1 MKRSFVALL
10 LVPAIFLA
18 YPSYAIVVNRIV
30 AIVNDEAI
38 SLYDVESES
47 RDIVEK
53 ALTSYNDSHQRE
65 KIYEAKRQVLQ
76 QMIDKKLAKDETE
89 RLGIK
94 VTKEEIDK
102 AIERIKQ
109 DNSVT
114 QEELLA
120 RLEADGSSLAELRK
134 QLEEEIERAKLID
147 REVRARIVI
156 PEEEIVA
163 YYNENLNQFSGESRV
178 WLQNI
183 LISVAK
189 SDSPSEV
196 KTKRELAHQ
205 LLSDLRSGAS
215 FEETAKKY
223 SSGPNANGGGDLGYI
238 EWEDLAKYL
247 RDGISDLKQGE
258 VSDAIDGPY
267 GYQIVKMVDRQS
279 AGVKTL
285 EEVRPI
291 IQNKLYREQINDK
304 YTRWIKELREKAY
317 IKIMF

>member
-10 LVPAIFLA
+10 LIPALFLA
-18 YPSYAIVVNRIV
+18 YPSYAKVVNRIV

-38 SLYDVESES
+38 SLYDVERES

-53 ALTSYNDSHQRE
+53 ELTGYNDAHQRE
-65 KIYEAKRQVLQ
+65 NIYEAKRQILQ
-76 QMIDKKLAKDETE
+76 QMIDKKLAKAETE
-89 RLGIK
+89 KLGIK
-94 VTKEEIDK
+94 VTNEEIDK

-114 QEELLA
+114 QEEFLA

-156 PEEEIVA
+156 PEEEIVK
-163 YYNENLNQFSGESRV
+163 YYNENLNQFSGENRV

-183 LISVAK
+183 LITVAK

-196 KTKRELAHQ
+196 EAKRELAHR
-205 LLSDLRSGAS
+205 LLGELRSGAS
-215 FEETAKKY
+215 FEESAKKY

-238 EWEDLAKYL
+238 EADDLAEYL

-258 VSDAIDGPY
+258 VSDVIDSPY
-267 GYQIVKMVDRQS
+267 GYQIVKLVDRQS
-279 AGVKTL
+279 AGIKTL
-285 EEVRPI
+285 DEVRPI
-291 IQNKLYREQINDK
+291 IRNRLYREQINEK